1 MKDMA
6 RLQRPMSASQVIP
19 VEKITVLLV
28 DDHPVWREGLRQ
40 IMSLQDNIDVVG
52 EVPDG
57 AQALKSIVELAPDV
71 VLLDVN
77 LPKING
83 LQVASKLKSHRD
95 APAVVMLTAYDDRE
109 QAMHAIRAG
118 ASAYCSK
125 DIEPTKLIEI
135 IEHVAL
141 GKYVIQDE
149 VYDVDSIQNWIR
161 SGREALTNPHLDE
174 ESEHLVP
181 LSPREMEI
189 LRYVTL
195 GNSNQEIAFSLGIS
209 HQTVKNHMTSIL
221 RKLDVQDRT
230 QAAVYAI
237 AHGWVR
243 VNDAFSE
250 ADDN

>member
-1 MKDMA
+1 MTT
-6 RLQRPMSASQVIP
+6 L
-19 VEKITVLLV
+19 EKITVLLV

-40 IMSLQDNIDVVG
+40 IISLQDNIDVVG

-57 AQALKSIVELAPDV
+57 DQALKSVIELAPQV

-83 LQVASKLKSHRD
+83 LQVATKLKSHRD

-118 ASAYCSK
+118 AAAYCSK
-125 DIEPTKLIEI
+125 DIEPAKLIDI
-135 IEHVAL
+135 IEQVAQ
-141 GKYVIQDE
+141 GKYVVQGD
-149 VYDVDSIQNWIR
+149 VYDVEGIQEWIR
-161 SGREALTNPHLDE
+161 TGRDAMLNAHLDE
-174 ESEHLVP
+174 DSDHLVP

-195 GNSNQEIAFSLGIS
+195 GNSNQEIAFLLGIS

-243 VNDAFSE
+243 VNDAFST
-250 ADDN
+250 DDSPD